1 MEKTMNGKNLSI
13 LVLVFLVINFLSS
26 ASSLLSM
33 RSYEGAYITEAYYP
47 LSEIHQESGAREW
60 NFTVSL
66 VAHNVDCS
74 ENASGQAWFFF
85 KIYRNEEVWWNE
97 YNDST
102 HKVWSCDVGA
112 KRRHNYEILT
122 PTWIGAKKYEYKIE
136 LYWYDEGVSKLQ
148 DTTWFTI
155 TCVLLLD
162 PLDRVVFAYMSL
174 HLLVIIIIFLYF
186 LANGRLKIQL
196 HNNSDRSNS

>member
-1 MEKTMNGKNLSI
+1 VIEKTMNGKSLSV
-13 LVLVFLVINFLSS
+13 LVLVFLLVNILIG

-47 LSEIHQESGAREW
+47 SSEICQEHGAREW
-60 NFTVSL
+60 NFTVGL
-66 VAHNVDCS
+66 VVNNVDCS
-74 ENASGQAWFFF
+74 DNASGQAWFFF
-85 KIYRNEEVWWNE
+85 KIYRNEEIWWDE

-112 KRRHNYEILT
+112 KRHHDYKILI
-122 PTWIGAKKYEYKIE
+122 PTWVGPKNHEFKIE
-136 LYWYDEGVSKLQ
+136 LYWYNDDVSKLQ
-148 DTTWFTI
+148 DITRFTV

-162 PLDRVVFAYMSL
+162 PLDRIVFAYMSL
-174 HLLVIIIIFLYF
+174 CLFVIVTMFLYF

-196 HNNSDRSNS
+196 HNNSD